1 MSQWTWGSGK
11 PPAEWQ
17 WKLVSFLQSAASSL
31 LSSGLLKL
39 AANSHEWIPLTDES
53 NISSHSYTASSHF
66 VSLIPKRIQFCLCSK
81 FSTQHPI
88 MTTWGHPEKS
98 HVHKC
103 PQPLPD
109 TLLCCLWSGFCLATP
124 ILLRWLS
131 FWKLL
136 PPGHFP
142 DICSSNKTPAGSE
155 LLPPTVDGGNSAH
168 WDLQRSRH
176 LSVPFPRSVP
186 PDNPVS
192 DVYRQFL
199 LLRAQFVP
207 PHAPST
213 IGPSWRG
220 GVGEQGTIP
229 IHVQSTEFTTG
240 WLQLSCRNISK
251 DDPWKQEAPKRH
263 GKGCKYLHTYDFL
276 LFCF

>member
-1 MSQWTWGSGK
+1 M
-11 PPAEWQ
+11 
-17 WKLVSFLQSAASSL
+17 
-31 LSSGLLKL
+31 
-39 AANSHEWIPLTDES
+39 
-53 NISSHSYTASSHF
+53 
-66 VSLIPKRIQFCLCSK
+66 
-81 FSTQHPI
+81 
-88 MTTWGHPEKS
+88 
-98 HVHKC
+98 
-103 PQPLPD
+103 
-109 TLLCCLWSGFCLATP
+109 CCLWSGFCLATH
-124 ILLRWLS
+124 ILQRCLS
-131 FWKLL
+131 WKLL

-155 LLPPTVDGGNSAH
+155 LLPPTVDGGHRAH
-168 WDLQRSRH
+168 WDLQRGRH

-240 WLQLSCRNISK
+240 WLQLSCRNISRMILGSK
-251 DDPWKQEAPKRH
+251 KHPSVIAKAANTYIHMISYSFVFNEFANKLFHFLIMGFCPERKGGGSRWTVYSTVDTRAFMHVDFVLWKESAPLVYIAFCVHWPAILRH
-263 GKGCKYLHTYDFL
+263 TVHTASLRFASEMMKSP
-276 LFCF
+276 